1 MRDVRLLFLPDLRDP
16 VLIAGAPGTAD
27 VGLRTA
33 SYLKNKLQAELFAE
47 ILALD
52 PFIPLYEFF
61 LDEGVVTLKPFGA
74 EEKPENK
81 FYCWKGGRR
90 DLIFFIG
97 NVHPL
102 PGKGLDF
109 ARRVVDFAQH
119 LGVQR
124 LYIPGAFVTDIS
136 HRAEPAIFGM
146 ASDYMLVEFLKRKGI
161 PPAPPI
167 NFAYNL
173 LSWLIAA
180 AMERGME
187 VVGFLAEI
195 PMYTT
200 GRPNLRACRALV
212 KTLALLLDLSLDLSD
227 LDPLIVK
234 EEEEINRWLEGLRG
248 KEEAREFLRYIE
260 ILEAERAPGPLTE
273 KDKEKIIKDL
283 EDFFRERPRQ

>member
-33 SYLKNKLQAELFAE
+33 SYLKNKLKAELFAE
-47 ILALD
+47 IRALD
-52 PFIPLYEFF
+52 PFIPPYEFS
-61 LDEGVVTLKPFGA
+61 LEDGVVILKPFGV
-74 EEKPENK
+74 EEEPENK
-81 FYCWKGGRR
+81 FYWGRGEER
-90 DLIFFIG
+90 DIIFFIG
-97 NVHPL
+97 NAHPL

-119 LGVQR
+119 LGVRR
-124 LYIPGAFVTDIS
+124 LYIPGAFVADVS

-173 LSWLIAA
+173 LSWLLAA

-187 VVGFLAEI
+187 VVGLLAEI
-195 PMYTT
+195 PKYTT
-200 GRPNLRACRALV
+200 ANLKACRALAR
-212 KTLALLLDLSLDLSD
+212 ALTSLLDLSLDLSD
-227 LDPLIVK
+227 LDPLIAR
-234 EEEEINRWLEGLRG
+234 EEEEIERWLEGLRDR
-248 KEEAREFLRYIE
+248 EEAGEFLRYIE
-260 ILEAERAPGPLTE
+260 SLEAEGEPEPLTE
-273 KDKEKIIKDL
+273 KDKEEIVKDI
-283 EDFFRERPRQ
+283 EEFFR